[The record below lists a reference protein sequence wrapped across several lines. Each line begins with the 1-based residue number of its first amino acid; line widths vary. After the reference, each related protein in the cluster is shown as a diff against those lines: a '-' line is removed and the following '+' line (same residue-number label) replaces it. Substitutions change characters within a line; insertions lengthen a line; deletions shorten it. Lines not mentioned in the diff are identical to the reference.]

1 MHRRCRQ
8 ATRLSLLLGLLLVLG
23 CAPTPAAAPAKPA
36 SPVAAVASTAAP
48 PPAQA
53 PTQAAVAASPV
64 PAAVQPLS
72 PALNLK
78 VGSLGLVG
86 EAGVFDAL
94 AKGYFREEGLEV
106 ELLPF
111 RTTNEMT
118 APLATGELSFA
129 SGPPDPSL
137 FNAVLRDIPLRIV
150 GYNAIIS
157 TRDTS
162 GGWMVRQDLIDGGRY
177 HEPKD
182 LEGMTIAISSRG
194 AIGEIWVDRV
204 LAKGGLTSG
213 DVQFQ
218 QITFPDTPAAFAN
231 KAIDAG
237 FVVEPFTSI
246 AAGQRSASNVLPSGQ
261 IYPGLV
267 AMTMIVSPIFARD
280 QPEGARGF
288 VTAYLRG
295 QRDYY
300 RAIMKDEGGKDELFQ
315 ILSQYTPI
323 HDLSLFPR
331 MATHDVD
338 PNGVLDP
345 HTVDEQQDYYVRYG
359 TQQQKL
365 DLGRVLDPSYSQ
377 YAVERL
383 GRVQ

>member
-1 MHRRCRQ
+1 
-8 ATRLSLLLGLLLVLG
+8 
-23 CAPTPAAAPAKPA
+23 
-36 SPVAAVASTAAP
+36 
-48 PPAQA
+48 
-53 PTQAAVAASPV
+53 
-64 PAAVQPLS
+64 VQPLS
-72 PALNLK
+72 PPLSLK

-106 ELLPF
+106 ELVPF

-137 FNAVLRDIPLRIV
+137 FNAILRDVSLRIV

-162 GGWMVRQDLIDGGRY
+162 GGWTVRQDLLDSGRY
-177 HEPKD
+177 QGPRD
-182 LEGMTIAISSRG
+182 LKGMTIPLSSQG
-194 AIGEIWVDRV
+194 NIGQVWIERV
-204 LAKGGLTSG
+204 LAWGGLTLG
-213 DVQFQ
+213 DVQTAQ
-218 QITFPDTPAAFAN
+218 LSFPDVPAAFAN
-231 KAIDAG
+231 KRIDAG
-237 FVVEPFTSI
+237 FVVEPFVTVAENMH
-246 AAGQRSASNVLPSGQ
+246 AAKSVLPSGQ

-267 AMTMIVSPIFARD
+267 AMTMIASPVLVRD
-280 QPEGARGF
+280 QPEATRRF

-300 RAIMKDEGGKDELFQ
+300 RAIMKDEGGKEDLFQ
-315 ILSQYTPI
+315 ILAQYTPI
-323 HDLSLFPR
+323 HETSLFER
-331 MATHDVD
+331 MATHDVE
-338 PNGVLDP
+338 PNGTLDP
-345 HTVDEQQDYYVRYG
+345 KTVDELQDAYVRYG
-359 TQQQKL
+359 TQQQKV
-365 DLGRVLDPSYSQ
+365 DLGKVLDPSYSQ

>member
-182 LEGMTIAISSRG
+182 LKGMTIAISSRG

-280 QPEGARGF
+280 QPEGAR
-288 VTAYLRG
+288 LRDRLPAG
-295 QRDYY
+295 SARLLPRDHEGRGRQG
-300 RAIMKDEGGKDELFQ
+300 RAVPD
-315 ILSQYTPI
+315 PVAI
-323 HDLSLFPR
+323 HADPR
-331 MATHDVD
+331 PEPLPADGDSRRGPERRARPAH
-338 PNGVLDP
+338 GRGAAGLLRA
-345 HTVDEQQDYYVRYG
+345 VRHAAAEA
-359 TQQQKL
+359 
-365 DLGRVLDPSYSQ
+365 RSWPR
-377 YAVERL
+377 A
-383 GRVQ
+383 